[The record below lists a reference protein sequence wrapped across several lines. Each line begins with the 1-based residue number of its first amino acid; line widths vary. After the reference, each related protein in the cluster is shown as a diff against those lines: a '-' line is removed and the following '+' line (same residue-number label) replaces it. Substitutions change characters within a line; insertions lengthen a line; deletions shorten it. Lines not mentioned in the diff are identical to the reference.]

1 MEIPEHRGF
10 NSPPYLKNNEK
21 FLLTI
26 LIWYVII
33 NIQGTKHIK
42 GDDKM
47 KTSKKIHKK
56 TIINMNEL
64 QLNQRKFTTSEIG
77 RGIGVQK
84 PSKGKGSYTRKEKYK
99 VCY

>member
-1 MEIPEHRGF
+1 
-10 NSPPYLKNNEK
+10 
-21 FLLTI
+21 
-26 LIWYVII
+26 
-33 NIQGTKHIK
+33 
-42 GDDKM
+42 M

-56 TIINMNEL
+56 TTINMNEL